1 MKRLLIAFMLVT
13 LLTACQKTSTKH
25 VKEYQGPAPGEVA
38 FGFLAGKDEKQYLL
52 EQNALFRSKLLYK
65 DIEPVLKGEMLEL
78 NIPGNIAFSINSA
91 KMTWNVHEIL
101 DKITPI
107 LKEYKHTSILVLGHS
122 DSRGDRD
129 LNQLLSEQRARA
141 VRDYFINSGVD
152 IRRITSRGLG
162 AHDLL
167 IQNDVTTLE
176 RALNRR
182 VTLEI
187 RVKKFEEEE

>member
-1 MKRLLIAFMLVT
+1 MKRLLIVLML
-13 LLTACQKTSTKH
+13 LAPLTACQKSSTKH
-25 VKEYQGPAPGEVA
+25 VKAYEGPAPGEIA

-65 DIEPVLKGEMLEL
+65 GIEPVLKEGMLEL

-91 KMTWNVHEIL
+91 KMTWNVHEVL

-107 LKEYKHTSILVLGHS
+107 LKEYQHTAILVLGHS
-122 DSRGDRD
+122 DSRGDKD

-141 VRDYFINSGVD
+141 IRDYFIKSGVNE
-152 IRRITSRGLG
+152 RRITSRGLG
-162 AHDLL
+162 GQDLL
-167 IQNDVTTLE
+167 IQNDITTLD

-187 RVKKFEEEE
+187 RVKKFEEED

>member
-1 MKRLLIAFMLVT
+1 MKQLLIALML
-13 LLTACQKTSTKH
+13 LAPLTACQKSSTKH
-25 VKEYQGPAPGEVA
+25 VKAYEGLAPGEVS

-65 DIEPVLKGEMLEL
+65 DIEPILKDGMLEL

-91 KMTWNVHEIL
+91 KMTWNVHEVL

-107 LKEYKHTSILVLGHS
+107 LKEYQHTSILVLGHS
-122 DSRGDRD
+122 DSRGNKDI
-129 LNQLLSEQRARA
+129 NQLLSEQRARA
-141 VRDYFINSGVD
+141 IRDYFINSGLDV
-152 IRRITSRGLG
+152 RRITSRGLG
-162 AHDLL
+162 AEDLL
-167 IQNDVTTLE
+167 IQNDITTLE
-176 RALNRR
+176 RSLNRR